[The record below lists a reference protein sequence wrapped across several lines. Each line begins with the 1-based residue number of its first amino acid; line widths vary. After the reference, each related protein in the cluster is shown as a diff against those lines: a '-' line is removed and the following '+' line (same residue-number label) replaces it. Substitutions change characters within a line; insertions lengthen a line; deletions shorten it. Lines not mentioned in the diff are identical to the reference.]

1 MGPIADNILHRDFHT
16 TAPLEKWT
24 TDVSQFTFPWGKCY
38 LSPIL
43 DMHTNEI
50 ISYDLAESPNLEQ
63 IRRMLERAFTVFP
76 KVKGLIFHS
85 DQGWQYQHA
94 YFQQELKD
102 HGIIQSM
109 SRKGNCYDNSIM
121 ETFFGRMKTEMF
133 YGYEKMYTSFAVFRN
148 AVEKYIYYYNYER
161 IQEKTKWMP
170 PVRYRNASMK

>member
-1 MGPIADNILHRDFHT
+1 
-16 TAPLEKWT
+16 
-24 TDVSQFTFPWGKCY
+24 
-38 LSPIL
+38 
-43 DMHTNEI
+43 MHTNEI

-133 YGYEKMYTSFAVFRN
+133 YGYEKMYTSFTVFRN
-148 AVEKYIYYYNYER
+148 AVEKYIYYYNHER